1 MKKLF
6 PWLLVFCLMPAI
18 ISSCKKDRKVEPQN
32 VEERW
37 LFDKV
42 VYEEYDVAG
51 VIVESETDSSWTA
64 QDYLDLASDGNFDLV
79 QGGQRLNGIYAI
91 DNSVLSLTYLQIT
104 NSNQTVSV
112 TTRAP
117 VVEKTSSKFTF
128 YVEEVSTNGKFR
140 ATFYMLK

>member
-1 MKKLF
+1 MKKLL
-6 PWLLVFCLMPAI
+6 PWLLVLCLMPAI

-51 VIVESETDSSWTA
+51 VVVESETDSSWTT

-128 YVEEVSTNGKFR
+128 YVEEVSATGKDR
-140 ATFYMLK
+140 ATYYMVK